1 MAAVVPFVI
10 GGVSAYSSWRQG
22 AYARAEYDAR
32 AAQERL
38 RGRAQALQ
46 YKQQGIEVL
55 RRLNEN
61 LASTVARAAAGGVD
75 PLSGSALNLQN
86 YAMREGMRDYNQSR
100 DNALIATGMSE
111 YQAQQYKAAGKAAY
125 RSGLLSAITTIGTK
139 AAGAMQGGTTGVSTA
154 APISP
159 TPGTAGQIGGTGY
172 LLTPAPVGVV

>member
-10 GGVSAYSSWRQG
+10 GGVSAYSSWREG

-111 YQAQQYKAAGKAAY
+111 YQAQQYKAAGKTAY
-125 RSGLLSAITTIGTK
+125 RTGLLGTITAIGT
-139 AAGAMQGGTTGVSTA
+139 TA
-154 APISP
+154 AEVTKKP
-159 TPGTAGQIGGTGY
+159 TPTTPTPTT
-172 LLTPAPVGVV
+172 TPAPAPVT

>member
-1 MAAVVPFVI
+1 MAAVAAFALKGIGLLKAAAPVI
-10 GGVSAYSSWRQG
+10 GPAVGAYSSWRQG
-22 AYARAEYDAR
+22 AYARAQYDAQ

-111 YQAQQYKAAGKAAY
+111 YQAQQYKAAGKSAY
-125 RSGLLSAITTIGTK
+125 RSGMIGALTQAGPLLLSGAEKALGTMTPTT
-139 AAGAMQGGTTGVSTA
+139 STA
-154 APISP
+154 
-159 TPGTAGQIGGTGY
+159 TTA
-172 LLTPAPVGVV
+172 PAPSI

>member
-1 MAAVVPFVI
+1 MAQVAAFIPYI
-10 GGVSAYSSWRQG
+10 TGGISAYSAWREG

-125 RSGLLSAITTIGTK
+125 RTGLLSAITTIGTT
-139 AAGAMQGGTTGVSTA
+139 AAGAMKK
-154 APISP
+154 P
-159 TPGTAGQIGGTGY
+159 TPTTPTPTTTP
-172 LLTPAPVGVV
+172 TPAPVT

>member
-1 MAAVVPFVI
+1 MAAVVPFI
-10 GGVSAYSSWRQG
+10 PYITGGIQAYSAWREG

-86 YAMREGMRDYNQSR
+86 YAMREGMRDYSQSR
-100 DNALIATGMSE
+100 DNALIATGMAE

-125 RSGLLSAITTIGTK
+125 RTGLL
-139 AAGAMQGGTTGVSTA
+139 TA
-154 APISP
+154 AVQ
-159 TPGTAGQIGGTGY
+159 AVE
-172 LLTPAPVGVV
+172 PVI

>member
-1 MAAVVPFVI
+1 MAAVVPFI
-10 GGVSAYSSWRQG
+10 PYITGGIQAYSAWREG

-32 AAQERL
+32 AAQEKL

-125 RSGLLSAITTIGTK
+125 RTGLLSAITQ
-139 AAGAMQGGTTGVSTA
+139 AAVTGTT
-154 APISP
+154 PRPKP
-159 TPGTAGQIGGTGY
+159 TTTPTTTP
-172 LLTPAPVGVV
+172 TPAPVI